1 MPATR
6 RWKSGLAEA
15 AKNPN
20 AEVVSR
26 EDENLVLVDESD
38 RVVGHLSKGACH
50 DGEGVLHRAFSL
62 FVFNREGQL
71 LLQQRSEKKRLW
83 PLFWSNTCC
92 SHPREG
98 ETMDEAVHRRLHE
111 ELRMTSELEFL
122 YKFQYQASYEDI
134 GSENEICW
142 VRRRLTTKW
151 TPHRR
156 SSRPGFRWSGRAC
169 GRSTGSSSDYDIARA
184 RRLHPSS
191 IASSSAN
198 VKQSRAKRSP
208 VRTSPTCSSLSG

>member
-1 MPATR
+1 
-6 RWKSGLAEA
+6 LAEA

-142 VRRRLTTKW
+142 VYVGMTDDPAEPNANEISAHRWIAPATLDDEMDA
-151 TPHRR
+151 TPEIFT
-156 SSRPGFRWSGRAC
+156 PWFQMEW
-169 GRSTGSSSDYDIARA
+169 AR
-184 RRLHPSS
+184 
-191 IASSSAN
+191 
-198 VKQSRAKRSP
+198 
-208 VRTSPTCSSLSG
+208 VREVYRFELGL